1 MYNQLCNTPSDINEH
16 LPTLK
21 VLASECE
28 SVTEMGVRYC
38 VSTFAFIEGN
48 PKKLTCIDIVH
59 PSTYVNQNGGYH
71 FAKVLEECKVKN
83 IDFNFIEASTLDIEI
98 EPVDMLFIDTL
109 HTYEQ
114 LSKELKLHANKAKK
128 YIVLHDTTSC
138 PELWQAVEELK
149 GWKVKDRYTNCS
161 GLTVLIPC

>member
-21 VLASECE
+21 ALTEQCE
-28 SVTEMGVRYC
+28 SVVEMGTRYC
-38 VSTFAFIEGN
+38 VSTFAFIEGS

-59 PSTYVNQNGGYH
+59 PNSYHAQGGIES
-71 FAKVLEECKVKN
+71 FRKAVELCAEKG
-83 IDFNFIEASTLDIEI
+83 IDFQFIEADTLKIEI
-98 EPVDMLFIDTL
+98 EPVDLLFIDTL

-114 LSKELKLHANKAKK
+114 LSQELKLHANKAKK

-149 GWKVKDRYTNCS
+149 GWKVKDKYTNCS

>member
-1 MYNQLCNTPSDINEH
+1 MYTQLYNTPSDINEH
-16 LPTLK
+16 LPTLAK
-21 VLASECE
+21 LASECE
-28 SVTEMGVRYC
+28 HVTEMGVRYC
-38 VSTFAFIEGN
+38 VSTWAFIEGR
-48 PKKLTCIDIVH
+48 PKKLVSIDINH
-59 PSTYVNQNGGYH
+59 PSSYVNQGGAES
-71 FAKVLEECKVKN
+71 FIKVEQACKDKG
-83 IDFNFIEASTLDIEI
+83 IDFQFIQASTLDIEI
-98 EPVDMLFIDTL
+98 EPTDLLFIDTL

-114 LSKELKLHANKAKK
+114 LSQELKLHASKAKK